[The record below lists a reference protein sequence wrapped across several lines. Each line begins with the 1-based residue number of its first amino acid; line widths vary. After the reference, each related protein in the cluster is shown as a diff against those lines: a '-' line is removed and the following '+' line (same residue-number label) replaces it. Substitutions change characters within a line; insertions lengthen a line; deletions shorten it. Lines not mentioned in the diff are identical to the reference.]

1 MARSTS
7 LKNSLIDAICNATA
21 FSVATPYISLHTADP
36 GGTGASEVTG
46 GSYARQLASFG
57 TVASGS
63 ASNDANMDFTSMP
76 ACTVTHMGVWT
87 LVSAGTWL
95 WGGILTASKV
105 VNAGDTFRFAI
116 GNLTLSDVDV

>member
-7 LKNSLIDAICNATA
+7 LKNSIIDAICNHTPLDI
-21 FSVATPYISLHTADP
+21 TLPYISLHTGDP
-36 GGTGASEVTG
+36 GGTGAAEVTG
-46 GSYARQLASFG
+46 GSYARQSASFG
-57 TVASGS
+57 PANAGA
-63 ASNDANMDFTSMP
+63 ASNDVAVDFVTMP
-76 ACTVTHMGVWT
+76 ACTVTHMGVWSA
-87 LVSAGTWL
+87 LAGTWL